1 MILLYL
7 QNISWEGISYD
18 INNIYF
24 EPACVVGIL
33 NLVIKFPL
41 LSYQV
46 KTVKDLTACAEL
58 LNYYNQ

>member
-7 QNISWEGISYD
+7 QNISWGGFSYD

-33 NLVIKFPL
+33 NLVISFPL
-41 LSYQV
+41 FCRV